1 MAKRQLVLTLIGNA
15 KSAVDAL
22 RLTESTSEKLQR
34 TVTDVS
40 KKLALG
46 FAAVGAAGI
55 YMGKQLFDGAM
66 MAVNAAA
73 EDQRGQELLANQIR
87 QTTYA
92 TEQQIAA
99 IEGQIS
105 KLEYSAAVADDQLR
119 PALANLVRATGNL
132 TDSQTLLQ
140 IALDISAATGKDLN
154 DVTVALGKAATG
166 NIGALTRL
174 GIPID
179 ENTKKSKDFNE
190 AIKSVARTFEGASAT
205 SVDTFEGRM
214 RQLRIGID
222 NVIES
227 LGYVLMPIF
236 ERMVEFVS
244 TKIVPALQL
253 FVDNLKDRGV
263 KGAALVAIASLGDL
277 GYKGI
282 NAVEGITLATLTAT
296 RKIVDMGEKVM
307 FIGTLFNLATLNAV
321 GFAKTWGA
329 GFGLDRAKAE
339 IDDALKGLPDAFDAL
354 RSGVAS
360 ASKELGSLTYGSREF
375 GNSTNDI
382 RKETSKTV
390 DLMGDYSGSISKTKN
405 EINKA
410 EKAIQSFNNELDD
423 YNSTVR
429 SSANATLDLKKANDD
444 VAKATKNL
452 ETTQNRVKQILKGFG
467 AGSKEAADKQE
478 ILDRANRDVE
488 RAGYG
493 VEEAVFAVADAERE
507 LNDVRQTEG
516 VTPEEIRKAE
526 IALAEAKLS
535 VRDAIDQQKAAVADQ
550 TEAQRQ
556 LEMAING
563 VNEGS
568 SEYLELLDELQS
580 AQDAHTAAIERAED
594 ARWNEAKA
602 IQAVKDAEIALAE
615 ARGALPTGTTFNPE
629 TGRAEEP
636 EPTMFPN
643 FMAAVK
649 ALHPNAKAL
658 DSKTPVRDARAAFPN
673 LYKEYKEAGRAMAKG
688 GIVTS
693 PFQALIGEAGP
704 EAVIPLD
711 RLGDLGTTNVYVT
724 VNAGMGTDPASV
736 ADEIVNVLQKY
747 NRRNGALPLKVA

>member
-119 PALANLVRATGNL
+119 PALANLVRATGSL

-190 AIKSVARTFEGASAT
+190 AIKGVAKTFEGASAT
-205 SVDTFEGRM
+205 SVDTFDGRM

-236 ERMVEFVS
+236 EKMVEFVS

-253 FVDNLKDRGV
+253 FVDNLKERGV

-277 GYKGI
+277 GYRGI
-282 NAVEGITLATLTAT
+282 NAIEAITLATLTAT

-329 GFGLDRAKAE
+329 GFGLDRTKAE
-339 IDDALKGLPDAFDAL
+339 IDKALEGLPGAFDSL
-354 RSGVAS
+354 RDGVAA
-360 ASKELGSLTYGSREF
+360 ASKELGTLTYGSREF

-382 RKETSKTV
+382 RKELPKTV
-390 DLMGDYSGSISKTKN
+390 DLIGDYSGAINKTKDSLD
-405 EINKA
+405 KA
-410 EKAIQSFNNELDD
+410 
-423 YNSTVR
+423 
-429 SSANATLDLKKANDD
+429 KKAVQDFNGELGDYESATRSAKEASDSLKEANED
-444 VAKATKNL
+444 VAKATTNL
-452 ETTQNRVKQILKGFG
+452 EKVQNRVTQLLKGFG
-467 AGSKEAADKQE
+467 KGSKEAASKQDA
-478 ILDRANRDVE
+478 LDRATREVE

-493 VEEAVFAVADAERE
+493 VEESVFAVAEAERE
-507 LNDVRQTEG
+507 LNEVRTREG
-516 VTPEEIRKAE
+516 VTPDEIRLAE
-526 IALAEAKLS
+526 IRLAEAKLS
-535 VRDAIDQQKAAVADQ
+535 VRDAIDAQKEAVLDQ

-556 LEMAING
+556 LEMAIDG
-563 VNEGS
+563 VKEGT
-568 SEYLELLDELQS
+568 SEYLELMLDLQN
-580 AQDAHTAAIERAED
+580 AQENQTDAIKRAET
-594 ARWNEAKA
+594 ARYNEAKA
-602 IQAVKDAEIALAE
+602 IDEVRRAEIELAE
-615 ARGALPTGTTFNPE
+615 ARAALPSGTTFNPT
-629 TGRAEEP
+629 TGEAI
-636 EPTMFPN
+636 EPTDSMYPN
-643 FMAAVK
+643 FMAAVR

-658 DSKTPVRDARAAFPN
+658 QSKTPVRDARAAFPD

-711 RLGDLGTTNVYVT
+711 RLGNLGTTNVYVT
-724 VNAGMGTDPASV
+724 VNAGMGTDASAV